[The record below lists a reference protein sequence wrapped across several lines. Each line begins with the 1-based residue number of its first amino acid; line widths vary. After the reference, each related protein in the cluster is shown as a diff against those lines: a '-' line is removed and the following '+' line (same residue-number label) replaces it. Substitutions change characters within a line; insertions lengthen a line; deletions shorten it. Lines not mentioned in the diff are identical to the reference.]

1 MMAGTRS
8 GARSS
13 VAVVLLLTLAACSGG
28 STDPSGAES
37 TPTTVSDTPSSS
49 RSSTS
54 FGPLPTS
61 ERDATTTSKFQ
72 EVLDAAVASGYP
84 DAIAAVLTPQGAWT
98 GAAGV
103 DGPKGRQAT
112 PDDVFAIASITKTF
126 TSALIMRLAEQGKI
140 DLDRPLSTYLGS
152 LQVDTNGA
160 TVRQALAMQSGIPDT
175 AADSVAKILAEP
187 NRVWTKD
194 DVVAEFPKPET
205 APGVGFIYSNP
216 TYKMLGMAAE
226 EVTGSSLPAVMRA
239 EVLDPAGSPKTLLMQ
254 SAETPTPKP
263 WALPLTSSGL
273 DVADFGTG
281 GALPSI
287 SDATFSLAGSA
298 MASDAQSLAS
308 WAWQLFAGK
317 VVSQESLTTMMTVDP
332 DGKGLGLDKMTDF
345 GSTTA
350 FGHTGSKDG
359 YQSQFFVFPDRQVV
373 IAVFVNQGDVDLATI
388 ASQLLDA
395 SGS

>member
-1 MMAGTRS
+1 
-8 GARSS
+8 
-13 VAVVLLLTLAACSGG
+13 
-28 STDPSGAES
+28 
-37 TPTTVSDTPSSS
+37 
-49 RSSTS
+49 
-54 FGPLPTS
+54 
-61 ERDATTTSKFQ
+61 
-72 EVLDAAVASGYP
+72 
-84 DAIAAVLTPQGAWT
+84 
-98 GAAGV
+98 
-103 DGPKGRQAT
+103 
-112 PDDVFAIASITKTF
+112 
-126 TSALIMRLAEQGKI
+126 
-140 DLDRPLSTYLGS
+140 
-152 LQVDTNGA
+152 
-160 TVRQALAMQSGIPDT
+160 MQSGIPDT

-194 DVVAEFPKPET
+194 EVVAEFPKPET

-239 EVLDPAGSPKTLLMQ
+239 EVLDPAGSPETLLMQ
-254 SAETPTPKP
+254 SGETPTPTP

-287 SDATFSLAGSA
+287 SDATFSLAASA

-317 VVSQESLTTMMTVDP
+317 VVSQESLNTMMTVDP

-345 GSTTA
+345 GPTTA
-350 FGHTGSKDG
+350 FGRAGSKDG
-359 YQSQFFVFPDRQVV
+359 YQSQFFVFPERQVV

-388 ASQLLDA
+388 ASQLLEA
-395 SGS
+395 SGN